1 MKNLIKYGNHALLI
15 IAGLATCL
23 MRVITYV
30 HIGPLY
36 NSYQRDVSRITG
48 YVRTLNEQ
56 AWEYSLLPI
65 IIGLFLIASGVLG
78 IIKEMKT

>member
-23 MRVITYV
+23 MRVVTYIN
-30 HIGPLY
+30 IGPLY
-36 NSYQRDVSRITG
+36 NSYQKDINRITG
-48 YVRTLNEQ
+48 YVEGTSMQ
-56 AWEYSLLPI
+56 AWQYSMLPI
-65 IIGLFLIASGVLG
+65 IIGLFLIASGVIG